1 VKLAIVRRRHA
12 AFGGAERFIENI
24 AAGLAAAGHGLTI
37 VSESWPGGARNVE
50 HIAVPSRRLTRR
62 GKLANFQREV
72 AAIVAQSRFDLVQT
86 HERLLAADI
95 FRAGDGVHAAWLARL
110 AAEQGAVKDMV
121 RRLSPMHRL
130 VVETERKMARETD
143 MIFVANSALV
153 ARELADWLD
162 VPANRIRTIE
172 NGVDTSLFRPP
183 SSAERAAA
191 RRHFKLDGDTPVAAF
206 VGSGFERKG
215 AFKLVEALALA
226 LPQCASIRALIA
238 GRDRRQDALR
248 SRIDALGL
256 ASRVQV
262 LGGVDDPRAVYHAA
276 DLFALPSLYDPMPNA
291 AIEALACGLPLLVT
305 ADTGIADAVRES
317 GAGVIVTR
325 APDDIARGL
334 SGIVAQRD
342 AMAKAAALLAPRF
355 DLNTTTAQWLNLYR
369 ELA

>member
-24 AAGLAAAGHGLTI
+24 AAGLAGAGHELTI
-37 VSESWPGGARNVE
+37 VSESWPGGAGNIEQVT
-50 HIAVPSRRLTRR
+50 VPSRGLTRR
-62 GKLANFQREV
+62 GKLVSFQREV
-72 AAIVAQSRFDLVQT
+72 AAIVARRRFDLVQT
-86 HERLLAADI
+86 HERLLTADI

-130 VVETERKMARETD
+130 VVETERGMARGTG

-153 ARELADWLD
+153 ARELADWLA

-172 NGVDTSLFRPP
+172 NGVDTAAFRPP
-183 SSAERAAA
+183 SSAERDAA
-191 RRHFKLDGDTPVAAF
+191 RRRFHLAGDAPVVAF

-215 AFKLVEALALA
+215 AFRLVEALA

-238 GRDRRQDALR
+238 GRDRRQDELR
-248 SRIDALGL
+248 NRIDALGL
-256 ASRVQV
+256 AGRVQV
-262 LGGVDDPRAVYHAA
+262 PGGVGDPRAVYHAA

-291 AIEALACGLPLLVT
+291 ALEALACGLPLLVT
-305 ADTGIADAVRES
+305 ADTGIADAVRAS

-325 APDDIARGL
+325 SPDDIARGL
-334 SGIVAQRD
+334 SEIVAQRD
-342 AMAKAAALLAPRF
+342 AMAKAAASLAPRF
-355 DLNTTTAQWLNLYR
+355 DLNATTAQWLNLYR
-369 ELA
+369 ELT